1 MAVAPSSDAT
11 TTPRD
16 ATVGSTLGLPT
27 VAFASGALLV
37 VTVLAV
43 RVADQ
48 LVDVAGLVAAAVAL
62 ALLTS
67 PLQHLL
73 QRFVGT
79 AASVAAVAVGTLA
92 TTFGLGLATLAD
104 LRRQLA
110 ALGDAVNERIDALT
124 PGSLPERLTSSLRIQ
139 ETIAEWTGDVPTA
152 VVTGQD
158 TSTAVGRQL
167 MSLFFVVILAAF
179 LQASG
184 RVLVDQFVARWPR
197 DDHDPNGGDRRAVR
211 AFLRDVDRRG
221 AGFARWTLTVG
232 GAAAGAVAAATAL
245 LQVPGALVL
254 GLWAGVWCVV
264 PSVGWFVACI
274 PIAALAGFGHE
285 PGTMAAGC
293 VTLVVCVGGALVR
306 RRLVE
311 PGRVRLGASAHVA
324 AVATGVAVGGIAGTL
339 VAFVLASI
347 AAGALNSAQWPGW
360 PRLVGHRRVGLP
372 LGASTRWIAV
382 PSPGAT
388 VGIGLAVACGVAF
401 SLAVLGR
408 LVPAIAWL
416 AIGAFVAIA
425 LRRPADFLVRR
436 GLRPY
441 VARSVVLACVGVVVV
456 ASALAG
462 ADEGMQASTR
472 VADRLPEVVEDL
484 ESAPLLGSWL
494 RDRDASTWVS
504 EQIADAPQRL
514 RSAEPGTWLP
524 GVTARLVDLWWTMV
538 IAAAFLF
545 DGDGLVRGG
554 LRRVPASRRRQAT
567 RLVEATGVALTGYA
581 AGAALLAT
589 INATVVFTIAVVL
602 GLGLAPI
609 VAVWAFVWNFVPQI
623 GGFMGGVPLV
633 LFALVS
639 GPAQALV
646 ASGLFLT
653 YQLLEN
659 HVIQPAIIGAA
670 IDVPPWGTLLA
681 ALAGGAAAGVLGAV
695 LFTPLVGVVRVIRA
709 ELRRD
714 DFPGA
719 GAGAAASPD
728 ERGALRAHSVGQ
740 PVVGQSG
747 S

>member
-1 MAVAPSSDAT
+1 
-11 TTPRD
+11 
-16 ATVGSTLGLPT
+16 
-27 VAFASGALLV
+27 
-37 VTVLAV
+37 
-43 RVADQ
+43 
-48 LVDVAGLVAAAVAL
+48 
-62 ALLTS
+62 
-67 PLQHLL
+67 
-73 QRFVGT
+73 
-79 AASVAAVAVGTLA
+79 
-92 TTFGLGLATLAD
+92 
-104 LRRQLA
+104 
-110 ALGDAVNERIDALT
+110 
-124 PGSLPERLTSSLRIQ
+124 
-139 ETIAEWTGDVPTA
+139 
-152 VVTGQD
+152 
-158 TSTAVGRQL
+158 
-167 MSLFFVVILAAF
+167 
-179 LQASG
+179 
-184 RVLVDQFVARWPR
+184 
-197 DDHDPNGGDRRAVR
+197 
-211 AFLRDVDRRG
+211 
-221 AGFARWTLTVG
+221 
-232 GAAAGAVAAATAL
+232 

-254 GLWAGVWCVV
+254 GLWAGAWCVV

-274 PIAALAGFGHE
+274 PIGALAAFGAE
-285 PGTMAAGC
+285 TETVVAAVVTAVIC
-293 VTLVVCVGGALVR
+293 VAGAIVR

-311 PGRVRLGASAHVA
+311 PGRIRLGASVHVA
-324 AVATGVAVGGIAGTL
+324 AVAIGVAVGGVAGTL
-339 VAFVLASI
+339 VAVVVASVAV
-347 AAGALNSAQWPGW
+347 AATTSGHWPGW
-360 PRLVGHRRVGLP
+360 PRLAAARRVDVPFGRT
-372 LGASTRWIAV
+372 TRSVAV
-382 PSPGAT
+382 PALAASI
-388 VGIGLAVACGVAF
+388 GIGLAVACSVAF
-401 SLAVLGR
+401 SLALLGR

-416 AIGAFVAIA
+416 LIGAFVAIA

-436 GLRPY
+436 GLGRY
-441 VARSVVLACVGVVVV
+441 AARSVVLACVAAVVV

-462 ADEGMQASTR
+462 ADEGMQASSR

-484 ESAPLLGSWL
+484 ESAPLFGSWL

-524 GVTARLVDLWWTMV
+524 GVTARLVDLWWTAV

-545 DGDGLVRGG
+545 DGDRLVRSG

-567 RLVEATGVALTGYA
+567 RLVAATGVALTGYA

-589 INATVVFTIAVVL
+589 INATVVFTIAMVL
-602 GLGLAPI
+602 GLGLAPV

-646 ASGLFLT
+646 ASGLFIT

-714 DFPGA
+714 DFPGMSIA
-719 GAGAAASPD
+719 MSLD
-728 ERGALRAHSVGQ
+728 ERRALPPQEVGGPSGQ
-740 PVVGQSG
+740 PG